1 MTARFTRR
9 ARLLKPEAFK
19 STFERGFRIHEKG
32 LTAVVAANTLGHP
45 RLGLAVSKKAVPLA
59 VDRNRMKRQIR
70 ETFRLHQTLL
80 PANDIVVLVKPGSRL
95 KTLPHLRQ
103 SLERLWTRI
112 AASSAVAPSS

>member
-9 ARLLKPEAFK
+9 ARLLKPAEFKQAFAH
-19 STFERGFRIHEKG
+19 GFRIHERG

-59 VDRNRMKRQIR
+59 VDRNRLKRQIR
-70 ETFRLHQTLL
+70 ETFRLQQAFL
-80 PANDIVVLVKPGSRL
+80 PAHDIVVLVKPGSRL
-95 KTLPHLRQ
+95 TTTLLRQ

-112 AASSAVAPSS
+112 AACSAVAPSS

>member
-9 ARLLKPEAFK
+9 ARLLKPAEFK
-19 STFERGFRIHEKG
+19 QAFERGFRIHEKG
-32 LTAVVAANTLGHP
+32 LTAVVVVNTLGHP

-59 VDRNRMKRQIR
+59 VDRNRLKRQIR
-70 ETFRLHQTLL
+70 ETFRLHQTVL
-80 PANDIVVLVKPGSRL
+80 PASDMVVLVKPGSRINSL
-95 KTLPHLRQ
+95 AALHR